1 MTQTTDLRRLEEEAQ
16 ADARELMHR
25 LVRHHANNTTDLAD
39 GQWHE
44 PASNYGDP
52 AVFRREIDRVHRRIP
67 MPLAVSAEIREPG
80 SYKAIE
86 VAGIP
91 VVITRGADGRVNAMV
106 NSCRHRG
113 AQVVG
118 AGRGSTKRLTCP
130 YHSWA
135 YDLAGCLLGAY
146 GEKTFGPIDREDRS
160 LITLPVEE
168 RAGIVFVGLTPGLE
182 WDLDEWLGDMLPVLE
197 RMRLGTLHVHS
208 YDTLPGPNWK
218 LVVDGFLETYHFSTL
233 HRNTVFL
240 TLLSNLA
247 VFDALGKHLRYAY
260 ARRSIADVA
269 KMPPAEQDPARHVGP
284 VTWLFPGLNI
294 AGGLGDGH
302 TVVSLVVPGRT
313 IRESV
318 THQTVL
324 LRTPPGTELELKKAD
339 QVCDLFRDV
348 LVLEDYPVCE
358 AVQATLEAVAGTDFL
373 FGRNEPGVQHFH
385 RVLNSLM
392 DQA

>member
-1 MTQTTDLRRLEEEAQ
+1 MTDLAEEAV

-25 LVRHHANNTTDLAD
+25 LVRHHADHTTDLAD

-44 PASNYGDP
+44 PASNYADP
-52 AVFRREIDRVHRRIP
+52 EVFRREIARVHRRIP
-67 MPLAVSAEIREPG
+67 MPLALTAELRDPG

-91 VVITRGADGRVNAMV
+91 VVLTRGEDGQVHAMV

-113 AQVVG
+113 AQVVE
-118 AGRGSTKRLTCP
+118 AGRGVKSRLTCP

-135 YDLAGCLLGAY
+135 YGLDGCLLGVY
-146 GEKTFGPIDREDRS
+146 GEKTFGPVDRESRS
-160 LITLPVEE
+160 LLTLPVEE

-182 WDLDEWLGDMLPVLE
+182 WDLDEWLGDVLPVLE
-197 RMRLGTLHVHS
+197 RMRLDTRHVHS
-208 YDTLPGPNWK
+208 YDTFPGPNWK

-247 VFDALGKHLRYAY
+247 VFDTFGRHLRYAY

-269 KMPPAEQDPARHVGP
+269 KKPLEDQDPALHVGP

-294 AGGLGDGH
+294 AGGLGEGH
-302 TVVSLVVPGRT
+302 TVASLVVPGRV
-313 IRESV
+313 IGESV

-324 LRTPPGTELELKKAD
+324 LRKPPTTDLELKKAD
-339 QVCDLFRDV
+339 QVADLFRDV
-348 LVLEDYPVCE
+348 LTLEDYPVCE
-358 AVQATLEAVAGTDFL
+358 AVQRTLDAVADTDFL

-385 RVLNSLM
+385 RVLDSLLGER
-392 DQA
+392 

>member
-1 MTQTTDLRRLEEEAQ
+1 MTDLRFLEEEAR
-16 ADARELMHR
+16 ADARELMRR
-25 LVRHHANNTTDLAD
+25 LVEHHANNTTDLAD

-67 MPLAVSAEIREPG
+67 MPLALSAEIREPG
-80 SYKAIE
+80 SFKAIE

-91 VVITRGADGRVNAMV
+91 VVITRGADGGVNAMV

-118 AGRGSTKRLTCP
+118 AGRGNTNRLTCP
-130 YHSWA
+130 YHSWV
-135 YDLAGCLLGAY
+135 YGLDGCLLGAY
-146 GEKTFGPIDREDRS
+146 GEKTFGPVDRESRS
-160 LITLPVEE
+160 LITLPAEE
-168 RAGIVFVGLTPGLE
+168 RAGIVFVGLTPGLR

-208 YDTLPGPNWK
+208 YDTFPGPGWK

-233 HRNTVFL
+233 HRTTVFL

-247 VFDALGKHLRYAY
+247 VFDTFGRHLRYAY

-269 KMPPAEQDPARHVGP
+269 KLPPEEQDPARHVGP

-302 TVVSLVVPGRT
+302 TVASLVVPGRA
-313 IRESV
+313 IGESV

-324 LRTPPGTELELKKAD
+324 LRKPPGSELELKKAD
-339 QVCDLFRDV
+339 QVADLFRDV
-348 LVLEDYPVCE
+348 LTLEDYPVCE
-358 AVQATLEAVAGTDFL
+358 AVQGTLEAVAGNDFL

-392 DQA
+392 DEA